1 MRFITAAL
9 AGCLLAL
16 PVTWATADTKTPAK
30 NEADK
35 LVCAKND
42 DVEKIMEDKGYSLL
56 LNMTRKEDN
65 KEGIIESL
73 WVGGQS
79 AVVTASVPNTDTSC
93 LLANMDNVIINPN
106 AIESIWEAYK
116 KQNKQKDI

>member
-1 MRFITAAL
+1 MSKFIVPAL
-9 AGCLLAL
+9 VGSLLAI
-16 PVTWATADTKTPAK
+16 PVTWATADTTPPVK
-30 NEADK
+30 KEE
-35 LVCAKND
+35 LSCANNT
-42 DVEKIMEDKGYSLL
+42 DVEKIMAEKGYTIL

-73 WVGGQS
+73 WIGGS
-79 AVVTASVPNTDTSC
+79 NAVITATTPNGEASC
-93 LLANMDNVIINPN
+93 FIANMNNVIINPN